1 MVIRTT
7 GNLIRRILDEN
18 LDNLYARLYWMN
30 SALKKLIKNA
40 NKNHVLRKLWEKL
53 HFTRK

>member
-30 SALKKLIKNA
+30 SALKELIK